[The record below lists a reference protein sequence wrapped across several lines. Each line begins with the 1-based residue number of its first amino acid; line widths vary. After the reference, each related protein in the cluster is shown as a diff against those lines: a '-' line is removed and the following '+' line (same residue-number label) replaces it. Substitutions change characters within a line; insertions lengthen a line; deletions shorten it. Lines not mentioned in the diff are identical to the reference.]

1 MNRSSKP
8 IAVIAWSILV
18 IAVAGCS
25 APAEEAAGSSNDPLV
40 DGTDSLRTGDGVVG
54 LLTQVVDGRS
64 SGLCT
69 GTLIADRVVLTAAH
83 CVVDAKTRS
92 VGASVVFDGTTY
104 AKQTWQDMVPVAST
118 VVHPAYDVSA
128 PLDESGNSLKGD
140 LALLILPA
148 AAPARIRR
156 VPLAAGDDAE
166 QYPAGTTVRLAG
178 YGVTAYL
185 GTGGGTKRSGNAPI
199 DAYRTGLIALVK
211 SPGATSACSGDSGG
225 PIRARSEDAPI
236 LGVASFVT
244 NNGSPGAALC
254 QANSYYVRVSAY
266 RDFIDPVVDAN

>member
-1 MNRSSKP
+1 MNRSSMP
-8 IAVIAWSILV
+8 IALV
-18 IAVAGCS
+18 ASWVLTGAAAGCS
-25 APAEEAAGSSNDPLV
+25 SPLDEAAGSSNDPLV
-40 DGTDSLRTGDGVVG
+40 DGMDSLRTGEGVVG

-92 VGASVVFDGTTY
+92 VGATVVFDGTTY
-104 AKQTWQDMVPVAST
+104 ATQTWQDMVAASRA

-128 PLDESGNSLKGD
+128 PLDESGDSLQGD

-166 QYPAGTTVRLAG
+166 QYPAGTAVRLAG

-185 GTGGGTKRSGNAPI
+185 GSGGGTKRSGNAPI
-199 DAYRTGLIALVK
+199 DAYRKGLIALAK

-225 PIRARSEDAPI
+225 PIRARTADAPI
-236 LGVASFVT
+236 LGVASFVA
-244 NNGSPGAALC
+244 NSGSSGAALC
-254 QANSYYVRVSAY
+254 QADSYYVRVSAY
-266 RDFIDPVVDAN
+266 RSFIDPVVNAN